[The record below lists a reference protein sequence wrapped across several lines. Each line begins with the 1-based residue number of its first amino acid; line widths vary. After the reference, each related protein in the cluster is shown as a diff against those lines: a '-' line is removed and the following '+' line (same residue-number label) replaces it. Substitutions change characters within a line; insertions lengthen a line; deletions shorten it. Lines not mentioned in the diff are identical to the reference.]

1 MSKSKP
7 GPKRVVVPAAP
18 TAKKTAAATPR
29 TRQSVAVKQELMF
42 GRQNYILFIA
52 GAVLIFIGLALMV
65 GGHMPSPDVW
75 DESLIYSFRRITL
88 APILIVAGL
97 VVEIFAI
104 FKK

>member
-7 GPKRVVVPAAP
+7 APKKVVVSAAP
-18 TAKKTAAATPR
+18 AVKKAAP
-29 TRQSVAVKQELMF
+29 AVRSRAGGAPKQELVF

-52 GAVLIFIGLALMV
+52 GAVLIFIGLALMT

-88 APILIVAGL
+88 APLFILAGL

>member
-7 GPKRVVVPAAP
+7 IAKRPIAAASPTQAPRKTAPVPKKTFGPK
-18 TAKKTAAATPR
+18 
-29 TRQSVAVKQELMF
+29 QEMVF

-52 GAVLIFIGLALMV
+52 GAVLIFIGLALMT

-75 DESLIYSFRRITL
+75 DENIIYSFRRVTL
-88 APILIVAGL
+88 APILILAGL
-97 VVEIFAI
+97 AVEIVAI

>member
-18 TAKKTAAATPR
+18 AVKKTATAARPR
-29 TRQSVAVKQELMF
+29 PGVVAKQELMF

>member
-1 MSKSKP
+1 
-7 GPKRVVVPAAP
+7 
-18 TAKKTAAATPR
+18 
-29 TRQSVAVKQELMF
+29 MF

-65 GGHMPSPDVW
+65 GGHMPDPDTW